1 MSFVP
6 QRGGGMIRVQLCPG
20 WWMLAAVTRPR
31 WLLAEKKWFSLKW
44 RPSERCHS
52 MRSLM
57 DSHVGKDEW
66 ATSSEAQ
73 VGIPEQTLS
82 KPYELV
88 TTPWEGEKKPP
99 VLESGLLPRGEI
111 SLVGQPVASFFVAV
125 DCGKTAFMSCSESL
139 MWMPGI
145 RVFKSRLDTGRE
157 RTHLLLWCQGSL
169 VTNCQGLPFWHRHCH
184 LDPFDHGLENE
195 ILKSNELY

>member
-88 TTPWEGEKKPP
+88 TTPWKGR
-99 VLESGLLPRGEI
+99 SLLCLSPDCFPEVR
-111 SLVGQPVASFFVAV
+111 SLLWASQWLL
-125 DCGKTAFMSCSESL
+125 SL
-139 MWMPGI
+139 LLLI
-145 RVFKSRLDTGRE
+145 VVK
-157 RTHLLLWCQGSL
+157 LLLWAAQYLWCGCQEYVCLNPDLTLEGKGLIFCSDVKTL
-169 VTNCQGLPFWHRHCH
+169 WWQTGRACLSDTDIVTW
-184 LDPFDHGLENE
+184 
-195 ILKSNELY
+195 ILLTMG